1 MRIILNSND
10 GASSLDLMELARSA
24 HFAIDR
30 GIADQ
35 PPGYV
40 MCVTIGP
47 DPRNTFGV
55 VRRKSSVS
63 VYPPAGRETLSRE
76 KTDPSL

>member
-1 MRIILNSND
+1 MKIILNPSD

-30 GIADQ
+30 GIAAH

-47 DPRNTFGV
+47 DPRNTYGV
-55 VRRKSSVS
+55 VRRKGCVS
-63 VYPPAGRETLSRE
+63 VYPPAGRADLSEGE
-76 KTDPSL
+76 KP